1 MSTALPRGGAAVHAE
16 HPAVAQ
22 VTGTA
27 LRRWSAAGCVFVM
40 LVAGCARTAE
50 DEGASETVSRE
61 LAAIVATCA
70 VARGPVDTL
79 RAASAY
85 WEPFEAGATFRSGDW
100 VRTGPD
106 ASTRIE
112 LRGGGRIELEERTV
126 VKVERPPPLEGGGA
140 VVALESG
147 TARGLLPEDALPDGP
162 LVLRGDNGRQVAL
175 TVEAHAGPTEFRVTR
190 TARGMHLRVSR
201 GRLLLSEGMHRR
213 TLDAGTWLDVA
224 RGLEDVEHDG
234 PPFPASLSPG
244 VDARIAWSP
253 ELRVPLSWK
262 PLDGARTYQV
272 QVARDLGFRQRI
284 VDTRVEGLAFT
295 FAPPEPGMFVWR
307 VSALD
312 AEGRPGE
319 SGFARRI
326 FVERQRPRGLL
337 VAPRD
342 GYEAP
347 DGSAAEDLLFAWQST
362 GGAPRYRLVVA
373 RDRELRHPVLVRE
386 GSPQQ
391 VLLPGLAPGEYY
403 WGVYVAEEPP
413 MPLFQQARRLVVRG
427 APGARARGPVLPVDP

>member
-1 MSTALPRGGAAVHAE
+1 MSAALPRRGAWGCILLLLI
-16 HPAVAQ
+16 
-22 VTGTA
+22 TGC
-27 LRRWSAAGCVFVM
+27 S
-40 LVAGCARTAE
+40 RTSE
-50 DEGASETVSRE
+50 DESVSRE

-79 RAASAY
+79 RTANAY

-100 VRTGPD
+100 VRTGPE

-126 VKVERPPPLEGGGA
+126 VLVERPARPAGGGS

-190 TARGMHLRVSR
+190 TARGMQLSVSR
-201 GRLLLSEGMHRR
+201 GRLLLSEGTHRR
-213 TLDAGTWLDVA
+213 TLEAGNWLDVA
-224 RGLEDVEHDG
+224 RGLEDAEHDG
-234 PPFPASLSPG
+234 PPFPTSLSPG

-253 ELRVPLSWK
+253 ELRIPLSWK
-262 PLDGARTYQV
+262 PLDGVRGYQV
-272 QVARDLGFRQRI
+272 QVAHDLGFTRRI
-284 VDTRVEGLAFT
+284 VDTQLEGPDFT
-295 FAPPEPGMFVWR
+295 FLPPEPGMFVWR

-312 AEGRPGE
+312 EAGRPGE

-326 FVERQRPRGLL
+326 FVERKQPRGLL
-337 VAPRD
+337 VTPRD

-347 DGSAAEDLLFAWQST
+347 NGSASEDLVFAWQSI
-362 GGAPRYRLVVA
+362 GGEPRYRLVVA
-373 RDRELRHPVLVRE
+373 HDRELRHPVLVRE

-391 VLLPGLAPGEYY
+391 VVLSGLAPGEYF
-403 WGVYVAEEPP
+403 WGVYVAEDPP
-413 MPLFQQARRLVVRG
+413 VPLFQKARRLVV
-427 APGARARGPVLPVDP
+427 PGPSRALARDALLPMDP